1 MSRTTAPPATDPD
14 APADAP
20 PRDPPVLHRT
30 VIEPPSGW
38 QLLGLRELWRYRE
51 LLLTFVLRDVKVRY
65 KQTVLGAAWA
75 VLQPAMMMAVFTV
88 LFGKLANLPTG
99 GVPEPL
105 FYLSGLLPWFFFSSS
120 VVTASNSVLGAGGL
134 ITKVYFPRLAV
145 PLSAVGAAFVDFL
158 VSCGLLAV
166 LLLYYGVAPTWQ
178 LLAAPLVVAIV
189 ALFALGLGTGFAAL
203 NVVFRDFRY
212 VVPFAVQLGMYA
224 TPAIY
229 FAAKAGEAE
238 SPSET
243 IRLLIQLNPL
253 NSLITAFRAA
263 TVGGDIPW
271 PGVGV
276 AGLLSVAT
284 FFAGCLY
291 FRRVEDRFADVI

>member
-1 MSRTTAPPATDPD
+1 MGAFEMAPYVAGTR
-14 APADAP
+14 A
-20 PRDPPVLHRT
+20 V
-30 VIEPPSGW
+30 
-38 QLLGLRELWRYRE
+38 
-51 LLLTFVLRDVKVRY
+51 
-65 KQTVLGAAWA
+65 AAA
-75 VLQPAMMMAVFTV
+75 LV
-88 LFGKLANLPTG
+88 
-99 GVPEPL
+99 E
-105 FYLSGLLPWFFFSSS
+105 
-120 VVTASNSVLGAGGL
+120 
-134 ITKVYFPRLAV
+134 VYFPRLAV
-145 PLSAVGAAFVDFL
+145 PLSAVGAALVDFL
-158 VSCGLLAV
+158 ISCGLLAV
-166 LLLYYGVAPTWQ
+166 MLLAYGVAPTWQ

-189 ALFALGLGTGFAAL
+189 GLFALGLGTGFAAL

-229 FAAKAGEAE
+229 FAAKAGETE
-238 SPSET
+238 TPSET

-253 NSLITAFRAA
+253 NSLIAAFRAA

-271 PGVGV
+271 AGVGV

>member
-1 MSRTTAPPATDPD
+1 MTAPPETEV
-14 APADAP
+14 PADAP

-51 LLLTFVLRDVKVRY
+51 LLLTFVVRDVKVRY

-105 FYLSGLLPWFFFSSS
+105 FYLSGLLPWFFFSTA
-120 VVTASNSVLGAGGL
+120 VTTGANSVLGASGM

-145 PLSAVGAAFVDFL
+145 PLSAVGAALVDFL
-158 VSCGLLAV
+158 ISCGLLAV
-166 LLLYYGVAPTWQ
+166 MLLAYGVAPTWQ
-178 LLAAPLVVAIV
+178 LLVAPLVVAIV
-189 ALFALGLGTGFAAL
+189 GLFALGLGTGFAAL

-238 SPSET
+238 TPSDT

-271 PGVGV
+271 AGVGI